1 MKISRSLTES
11 SKKIDRQMK
20 GSTYSLIQSKTDNFE
35 ENHPDIRKVTFRRN
49 LSTVSW
55 TNILTLSVIIS
66 QLFICP
72 VYSASC
78 GNGFPQAFCDCVG
91 KGWPFKTCASQFHKR
106 GSPLLDTFESPLPPQ
121 VQQQVYHPQFIS
133 PNTEQKRSY
142 NPFRPPQMAHLT
154 QIDSNVNND
163 QNKVNN
169 NYVNNQKWANLLAQR
184 QTRGFAGQ
192 PINQFYQPQDQS
204 QYIFY

>member
-20 GSTYSLIQSKTDNFE
+20 GSTYSLIQSKTDDFE
-35 ENHPDIRKVTFRRN
+35 ENHPDDRKISFRRN
-49 LSTVSW
+49 LNTVSW

-106 GSPLLDTFESPLPPQ
+106 GSPLLDTFESPLPHQ

-154 QIDSNVNND
+154 QIDSND
-163 QNKVNN
+163 QNKVNS
-169 NYVNNQKWANLLAQR
+169 NYANNQKWANLLAQR

-192 PINQFYQPQDQS
+192 PTNQFYQPQDQS